1 MIRHDSGGVST
12 VMPSSPMACEAM
24 PGSYWSMDWPN
35 DVVGR
40 HEPGVTRSWLP
51 ARRTA
56 GIYPGGCCPAPAGQ
70 SGIHQA
76 DDSAKRF
83 HPPSTVS
90 SGMGEAITRPH
101 SPLGPASIGWQSSV
115 TSAGAAGNSILDTQL
130 IGRRLSPIR
139 APPPGS
145 HLGWPHS
152 ASLGATNE
160 CPSSGTPSGLETMSL
175 AADDLASGASRP
187 TPGARAG
194 AWGEACAPAACEA
207 REGAGAAPCQGRP
220 ARLPILNKA
229 GRLVGYRQNS
239 QCMAGARPGP
249 AAPGRPTSAPS
260 TPSSASCSGSF
271 SEAGTG
277 LPAAAGPGPARHA
290 AAAGC
295 AVPTPGWAGPV
306 PAEFE
311 AAAADPL
318 LGFPDAANLL
328 PGYVLGPVAGK
339 GGFCTVRRA
348 LHAATGAQVAVKIIE
363 KARLRDATDRERVE
377 REVRVMRALNNHVNI
392 VRVLESAET
401 ADAIYVVMEHCTGGS
416 LLDHVRERKCLRD
429 GEAALVF
436 QQLLAALG
444 HCHGAGIVHRDVKL
458 ENILFDGAGGVQLI
472 DFGLCGFF
480 VPGRRL
486 RCHCGSPSYA
496 APEIV
501 ARREYDA
508 PPVDVWSLGV
518 VLFAMLAGY
527 LPFHSKDK
535 KALSAKIVA
544 GAFRFPAWVDPQA
557 RDLLSRMLTVD
568 PGARATLA
576 ECAVHPWVAR
586 GPRWAPPGVGA
597 ARLLRLPGDEA
608 TGAVTPD
615 PEVLRVARAAFGLEP
630 CAVERAVRARE
641 ASPLAATYL
650 LLAEE
655 AARVPG
661 GSAAWARLRIGAAVA
676 EGGGGVVGPAS
687 ADPLGT
693 GPASEDP
700 APPCLPPRAATTTT
714 SSEREA
720 ESLDGTPRAR
730 RRPLRAEDHQL
741 LARNLRLA
749 APAPP
754 PSSPL
759 PIPAAEKRTPSPSGS
774 RSQTPR
780 SPHSPVS
787 WLSDRLHKGAALS
800 PGSKAASLGALDRA
814 PASPRAL
821 QGMALRA
828 FSIPAYSPRLLGA
841 GSPWTL
847 EGAALGPRGEGHT
860 VHTVCAEGGD

>member
-1 MIRHDSGGVST
+1 MAGLCTAQSPFEEPLPAYAASALYGVGFPKSEEYAGIEWLLQHGPRHLTRTIPVDRPSGVST
-12 VMPSSPMACEAM
+12 VMPSSPMACEAI

-35 DVVGR
+35 DV
-40 HEPGVTRSWLP
+40 
-51 ARRTA
+51 
-56 GIYPGGCCPAPAGQ
+56 
-70 SGIHQA
+70 A

-194 AWGEACAPAACEA
+194 AWGEACAPAAYEA
-207 REGAGAAPCQGRP
+207 REGTSAAPCQGRP

-229 GRLVGYRQNS
+229 GRL
-239 QCMAGARPGP
+239 
-249 AAPGRPTSAPS
+249 
-260 TPSSASCSGSF
+260 
-271 SEAGTG
+271 
-277 LPAAAGPGPARHA
+277 
-290 AAAGC
+290 
-295 AVPTPGWAGPV
+295 
-306 PAEFE
+306 

-401 ADAIYVVMEHCTGGS
+401 ADAVYVVMEHCTGGS

-557 RDLLSRMLTVD
+557 RDLLSRMLTV
-568 PGARATLA
+568 
-576 ECAVHPWVAR
+576 
-586 GPRWAPPGVGA
+586 
-597 ARLLRLPGDEA
+597 
-608 TGAVTPD
+608 
-615 PEVLRVARAAFGLEP
+615 LRVARAAFGLEP

-661 GSAAWARLRIGAAVA
+661 GSAAWARLRVGAAVA

-687 ADPLGT
+687 TDPPGT
-693 GPASEDP
+693 GPASVDP
-700 APPCLPPRAATTTT
+700 AP
-714 SSEREA
+714 S
-720 ESLDGTPRAR
+720 
-730 RRPLRAEDHQL
+730 
-741 LARNLRLA
+741 
-749 APAPP
+749 
-754 PSSPL
+754 
-759 PIPAAEKRTPSPSGS
+759 TPSPSGS

-800 PGSKAASLGALDRA
+800 PGPKAASLGALDRA
-814 PASPRAL
+814 PASPQAL
-821 QGMALRA
+821 QGMAPRA

>member
-1 MIRHDSGGVST
+1 MAGLCTAQSPFEEPLPAYAASALYGDGFPKSEEYAGIEWLLQHGPRHLTRTIPVDRPSGVST
-12 VMPSSPMACEAM
+12 VMPSSPMACEAI

-56 GIYPGGCCPAPAGQ
+56 GIYPGGCGPAPAGQ

-194 AWGEACAPAACEA
+194 AWGEACAPAAYEA
-207 REGAGAAPCQGRP
+207 REGTSAAPCQGRP

-271 SEAGTG
+271 SEAGSG
-277 LPAAAGPGPARHA
+277 LPAAAGPGPARLA
-290 AAAGC
+290 ATAGC
-295 AVPTPGWAGPV
+295 AVPTPAWAGPV

-401 ADAIYVVMEHCTGGS
+401 ADAVYVVMEHCTGGS
-416 LLDHVRERKCLRD
+416 LLDH
-429 GEAALVF
+429 
-436 QQLLAALG
+436 
-444 HCHGAGIVHRDVKL
+444 
-458 ENILFDGAGGVQLI
+458 
-472 DFGLCGFF
+472 
-480 VPGRRL
+480 
-486 RCHCGSPSYA
+486 
-496 APEIV
+496 IV

-576 ECAVHPWVAR
+576 ECAAHPWVAR

-661 GSAAWARLRIGAAVA
+661 GSAAWARLRVGAAVA

-687 ADPLGT
+687 TDPPGT
-693 GPASEDP
+693 GPASVDP
-700 APPCLPPRAATTTT
+700 AP
-714 SSEREA
+714 S
-720 ESLDGTPRAR
+720 
-730 RRPLRAEDHQL
+730 
-741 LARNLRLA
+741 
-749 APAPP
+749 
-754 PSSPL
+754 
-759 PIPAAEKRTPSPSGS
+759 TPSPSGS

-800 PGSKAASLGALDRA
+800 PGPKAASLGALDRA
-814 PASPRAL
+814 PASPQAL
-821 QGMALRA
+821 QGMAPRA